1 MTPTALVAVAL
12 LSAVNV
18 DQPTVGVSSSTVSPD
33 QASVSFSSST
43 ITITR
48 TSGQLD
54 FGVSDCVNDVATT
67 FTATFSSPVPID
79 STLAI
84 FLSDST
90 LCATRAPSGAIRSVT
105 DINNTVTLAVSARD
119 VVGAGTTCP
128 AATIQ
133 RAVCVLA
140 TSSSAVSN
148 AAFLTLTFHGEP
160 PNTPT
165 LKQAAGGDGVAHLK
179 WDATGSLAHVTVYF
193 RPLNPGFGSEA
204 DPCDSPAIVEVDAG
218 LNGSTAAGSGTAGAG
233 DGGMADAGFDV
244 GLFSSMDSKSTSG
257 DLVEGLTNGAT
268 YLFFTVA
275 VDQFGNVSDQS
286 NALTTTPQL
295 VQDFY
300 RRYRCEGGRDRGGL
314 GCATAGAAAVAPA
327 LAALALAL
335 RRRRGRRRW

>member
-18 DQPTVGVSSSTVSPD
+18 DQPTVAVSSSAVSAD

-48 TSGQLD
+48 TSGHLD
-54 FGVSDCVNDVATT
+54 FGINDCVNDVVTT
-67 FTATFSSPVPID
+67 FTATFSSPVPVD

-90 LCATRAPSGAIRSVT
+90 LCATTAPTGAIRSVT
-105 DINNTVTLAVSARD
+105 EINNTVTLAVSARD

-128 AATIQ
+128 VATIQ

-165 LKQAAGGDGVAHLK
+165 LKQAAGGDTVAHLR
-179 WDATGSLAHVTVYF
+179 WDATGIISHVTVFF
-193 RPLNPGFGSEA
+193 RPLNSGFGSEA
-204 DPCDSPAIVEVDAG
+204 NPCDPPDIVEVDAG
-218 LNGSTAAGSGTAGAG
+218 LNAGSGTAGAG
-233 DGGMADAGFDV
+233 DGGTADAGFDTS
-244 GLFSSMDSKSTSG
+244 LFSSMDSKSTSG

-286 NALTTTPQL
+286 NALTATPQL

-300 RRYRCEGGRDRGGL
+300 RRYRCEGGHDRGGL
-314 GCATAGAAAVAPA
+314 GCATAGAAVAPA
-327 LAALALAL
+327 FGALALAL
-335 RRRRGRRRW
+335 RRRCGRRRL